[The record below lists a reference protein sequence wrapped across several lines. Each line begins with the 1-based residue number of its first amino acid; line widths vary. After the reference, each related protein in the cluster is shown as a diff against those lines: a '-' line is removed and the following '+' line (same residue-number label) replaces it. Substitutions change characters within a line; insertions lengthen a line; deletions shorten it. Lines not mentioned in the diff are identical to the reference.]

1 MHMGLI
7 GTLGGEEVTPHCH
20 PPGTERRKGEFQS
33 LKKYQQLRR
42 RVKNLQG

>member
-7 GTLGGEEVTPHCH
+7 GALGGEEVTPHRQ
-20 PPGTERRKGEFQS
+20 PPGPERRKGEFQS

-42 RVKNLQG
+42 RVENL